1 MDFESLKQLLKSNEM
16 EEAQYAQS
24 NDIFNIFCK
33 KDGYH
38 INTIQVIDDEK
49 AQGRLAVTAYALN
62 LLERAIKAHLE
73 LHQPDYNLSLFED
86 ASTEAVTQSQF

>member
-24 NDIFNIFCK
+24 NDICK
-33 KDGYH
+33 KDGDH

-49 AQGRLAVTAYALN
+49 DQGRLAVTAHALN